1 MKLIGEKSISTVLNK
16 ILLVGS
22 IAQLLYLGYIIL
34 GFIIVSINIH
44 QGTHYF
50 SETFKTGNFNNE
62 LTKTAAD
69 SSDFQFNMPL
79 SDSVI
84 KGNYTLYTFISI
96 IFFIGFYSLF
106 TFYLFRIFKGMS
118 SEIIFNTKVIQDLK
132 LFAMLN
138 IIFIPVY
145 CTILYFMDQ
154 SIYSIDPMLIL
165 LHLTLGIIILF
176 IIEFFKKGYE
186 LQSENDLTI

>member
-16 ILLVGS
+16 ILLAGS
-22 IAQLLYLGYIIL
+22 IAQLLYVSYIIF
-34 GFIIVSINIH
+34 GFVIIYINIH
-44 QGTHYF
+44 QGTHFF
-50 SETFKTGNFNNE
+50 SETFKTGIFNNE
-62 LTKTAAD
+62 LTKTASD
-69 SSDFQFNMPL
+69 SLDFQFKIPL
-79 SDSVI
+79 SDSII
-84 KGNYTLYTFISI
+84 KGSYTLHTFISI
-96 IFFIGFYSLF
+96 SFFIGFYSLF

-132 LFAMLN
+132 LFAVLN
-138 IIFIPVY
+138 IIFIPIY

-154 SIYSIDPMLIL
+154 SIYSIDPIFIL